1 MAMILG
7 SSIANQQSLVRLMHS
22 HIISSHSAPEEEVVV
37 AAIQADFNLDLLTS
51 YLLVIFDKLH
61 SLTEKDVLI
70 QSVMKFTKYRWSDLT
85 LLRQHRDWSQR
96 KRFYRRRESLTIDKG
111 CILFWERVVIQTAL
125 RTKVLK
131 LLHQGH
137 TEIQRIKSLARNYE

>member
-1 MAMILG
+1 
-7 SSIANQQSLVRLMHS
+7 MHS